1 MTLAAFL
8 LSGDL
13 SEGEEFRRELPKSS
27 FSPGELARESR
38 CNGRSSTIGD
48 HVVSST
54 IHSHPPFENGEH
66 IRLVARVK
74 ERVKTDI
81 SPVLQI
87 YNNELDLLDEDD
99 AATAPTYS
107 NIQAAL
113 YRHRAKSIPPLP
125 ESRAGV
131 TLEGIWTQTDDGR
144 EFLCVDDGEDD
155 RLLLFATT
163 EMLELLSDADILFMD
178 GTFFVCPNLWLQVY
192 IIHCLVNGKMFPV
205 AFALL
210 PNKTKRTYV
219 RLFTLLKD
227 IVVRRLGIELSPEIF
242 QIDYEAAVISAISE
256 VFPDSSVRGCL
267 FHYSQALWRQVL
279 ERGLS
284 RDYMNNPAVQAHVRR
299 AAALPLLPLNQVQ
312 DAWFE
317 VIEQSPDG
325 DRVAAFNDYVTST
338 WVEDDAKFPAHIW
351 NQHENTG
358 PRSNN
363 HLEGFH
369 SGLKK
374 RIPRSHPNI
383 YQFVEELKKIEK
395 ADRRTRRQFGLGG
408 ARRPRAR
415 VDRDRDQRIER
426 LKVQLSTGVKF
437 RCSSLML
444 LATSSS

>member
-1 MTLAAFL
+1 
-8 LSGDL
+8 
-13 SEGEEFRRELPKSS
+13 
-27 FSPGELARESR
+27 
-38 CNGRSSTIGD
+38 
-48 HVVSST
+48 
-54 IHSHPPFENGEH
+54 
-66 IRLVARVK
+66 
-74 ERVKTDI
+74 
-81 SPVLQI
+81 
-87 YNNELDLLDEDD
+87 
-99 AATAPTYS
+99 
-107 NIQAAL
+107 
-113 YRHRAKSIPPLP
+113 
-125 ESRAGV
+125 
-131 TLEGIWTQTDDGR
+131 
-144 EFLCVDDGEDD
+144 
-155 RLLLFATT
+155 
-163 EMLELLSDADILFMD
+163 
-178 GTFFVCPNLWLQVY
+178 
-192 IIHCLVNGKMFPV
+192 MFPV

-256 VFPDSSVRGCL
+256 VFPDSSP
-267 FHYSQALWRQVL
+267 
-279 ERGLS
+279 
-284 RDYMNNPAVQAHVRR
+284 DYMNNPAVQAHVRR

-383 YQFVEELKKIEK
+383 YQFVKELKKIEK

-426 LKVQLSTGVKF
+426 LKVQLSTGVKSVMQF
-437 RCSSLML
+437 LDAVGHIL
-444 LATSSS
+444 KLN

>member
-1 MTLAAFL
+1 
-8 LSGDL
+8 
-13 SEGEEFRRELPKSS
+13 
-27 FSPGELARESR
+27 
-38 CNGRSSTIGD
+38 
-48 HVVSST
+48 
-54 IHSHPPFENGEH
+54 
-66 IRLVARVK
+66 
-74 ERVKTDI
+74 
-81 SPVLQI
+81 
-87 YNNELDLLDEDD
+87 
-99 AATAPTYS
+99 
-107 NIQAAL
+107 
-113 YRHRAKSIPPLP
+113 
-125 ESRAGV
+125 
-131 TLEGIWTQTDDGR
+131 
-144 EFLCVDDGEDD
+144 
-155 RLLLFATT
+155 
-163 EMLELLSDADILFMD
+163 
-178 GTFFVCPNLWLQVY
+178 
-192 IIHCLVNGKMFPV
+192 MFPV

-358 PRSNN
+358 PRSNDDMA
-363 HLEGFH
+363 
-369 SGLKK
+369 GLLWRFYIK
-374 RIPRSHPNI
+374 
-383 YQFVEELKKIEK
+383 E
-395 ADRRTRRQFGLGG
+395 D
-408 ARRPRAR
+408 
-415 VDRDRDQRIER
+415 
-426 LKVQLSTGVKF
+426 
-437 RCSSLML
+437 
-444 LATSSS
+444 